1 MPRLVVYV
9 CNSVLM
15 LFFWQTA
22 MNVRMVHVILMQLAL
37 TLWGHSIVL
46 VILDSLVMAL
56 SVKVC
61 SFCTKS
67 LP

>member
-1 MPRLVVYV
+1 MPRLVAYV

-37 TLWGHSIVL
+37 TLWL
-46 VILDSLVMAL
+46 VQVAL
-56 SVKVC
+56 I
-61 SFCTKS
+61 
-67 LP
+67 